1 MAPAS
6 VFADPPH
13 KVLARSVASEANTVF
28 AERIRPLVTQA
39 RRELIL
45 ISPYFIPSDQ
55 GMLAFQNL
63 VQRGVRV
70 RVLTNSL
77 ASADVVPLAHAGYA
91 RHRERL
97 LTAGVELHE
106 MRPEQLETL
115 RNRMGGSSAAY
126 LHTKAIVID
135 RQYVVVGS
143 MNLDPRSRQ
152 SNTEVGLLAES
163 QELGE
168 IIGRLFD
175 DAIRPARAFR
185 VNLVDTEGEGMPR
198 QLRWTTEE
206 QGAPVRYEEEPLT
219 GFWRR
224 LFSRLLGMVAPEDL
238 L

>member
-1 MAPAS
+1 
-6 VFADPPH
+6 
-13 KVLARSVASEANTVF
+13 
-28 AERIRPLVTQA
+28 
-39 RRELIL
+39 
-45 ISPYFIPSDQ
+45 
-55 GMLAFQNL
+55 
-63 VQRGVRV
+63 
-70 RVLTNSL
+70 
-77 ASADVVPLAHAGYA
+77 
-91 RHRERL
+91 
-97 LTAGVELHE
+97 
-106 MRPEQLETL
+106 
-115 RNRMGGSSAAY
+115 
-126 LHTKAIVID
+126 VID